1 MSQQAVA
8 DFMTKVSE
16 NESLQKEFD
25 SVLDHNEGM
34 SVNQALAD
42 LGVNH
47 GYEITA
53 EDMEKLRLALKA
65 QKGESDEL
73 SEDELETVAG
83 GLWGSFVT
91 GIVASLS
98 ANKIQSWIDKW

>member
-8 DFMTKVSE
+8 DFMKKVNE
-16 NESLQKEFD
+16 DESLQKEFD
-25 SVLDHNEGM
+25 SVVTNNEGI
-34 SVNQALAD
+34 SATNQALAD

-65 QKGESDEL
+65 QTEESDEL
-73 SEDELETVAG
+73 SEEALETVAG
-83 GLWGSFVT
+83 GGIFAVAAATALGIWG
-91 GIVASLS
+91 GEQL
-98 ANKIQSWIDKW
+98 NKWWG